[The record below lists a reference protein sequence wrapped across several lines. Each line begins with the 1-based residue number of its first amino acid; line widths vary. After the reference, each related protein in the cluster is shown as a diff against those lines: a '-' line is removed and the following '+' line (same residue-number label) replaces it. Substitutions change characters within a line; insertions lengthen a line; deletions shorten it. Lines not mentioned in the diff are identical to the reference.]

1 MCNTIQLPII
11 SSNDSSKGN
20 LDESIL
26 ENKQKIHQAS
36 ITGHIPDEMFTTTIF
51 ELEPLINI
59 RPVTNISDDIND
71 FEYEIT
77 NHNSIPP

>member
-11 SSNDSSKGN
+11 SSNDSSKVN

-26 ENKQKIHQAS
+26 ENKQKIHQAN
-36 ITGHIPDEMFTTTIF
+36 ITDLIPDEMFTITTF

-59 RPVTNISDDIND
+59 SPVTNISDDIND

-77 NHNSIPP
+77 NHKSAPS